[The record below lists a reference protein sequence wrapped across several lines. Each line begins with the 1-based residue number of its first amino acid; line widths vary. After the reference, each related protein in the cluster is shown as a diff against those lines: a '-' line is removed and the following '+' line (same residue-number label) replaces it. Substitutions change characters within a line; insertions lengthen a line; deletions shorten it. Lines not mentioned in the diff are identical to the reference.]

1 MICEIKDIISNQ
13 VFTDLTTADVCEML
27 NIQKQTMYRAISE
40 EIIIHKR
47 FRIMGVG
54 NETKKNKSNMPDY
67 LLAEWDEIAAKFR
80 KLKRGAE

>member
-1 MICEIKDIISNQ
+1 MICEVKDVITNQ
-13 VFTDLTTADVCEML
+13 IFNDLTVDDVCEML
-27 NIQKQTMYRAISE
+27 NIKKQTMYRAISE

-54 NETKKNKSNMPDY
+54 NETAKNKSNMPEY
-67 LLAEWDEIAAKFR
+67 LLAEWDEIASKFR